1 MGNYLVSLMSKMT
14 GLNAYSLT
22 EGMIGFFG
30 WLNVLLAMIAVS
42 VFTLRR
48 VNKRFYANKHALIKN
63 LLKPLAKFH
72 PYVGGALLFFG
83 YLHGD
88 LALPRS
94 VFRAHT
100 GPLIW
105 WILLAMLLV
114 ATLGKTYKL
123 KHWLVIHRALAGTCV
138 VAIFLHLFFRNLL

>member
-1 MGNYLVSLMSKMT
+1 MGNYLVVILSKIT
-14 GLNAYSLT
+14 GVNAYLLT
-22 EGMIGFFG
+22 DGMIGFFG
-30 WLNVLLAMIAVS
+30 WLNVLLAMIAAL

-48 VNKRFYANKHALIKN
+48 VNKRFYENKNALIKN

-72 PYVGGALLFFG
+72 PYIGGALLFFG

-94 VFRAHT
+94 VFRVHT

-105 WILLAMLLV
+105 WILFAMLLV
-114 ATLGKTYKL
+114 ATLGKKYKL
-123 KHWLVIHRALAGTCV
+123 KNWLVIHRTLAGTCAF
-138 VAIFLHLFFRNLL
+138 AIFLHLFFRNLL